1 MQQLEVSQVTLAAR
15 HLAALRELL
24 ARHVPGAEVWAFGS
38 RVGGPSHEGSDL
50 DLVLRNA
57 ADPSLPVAGW
67 ARLVEALQASAL
79 PMGVDLHD
87 WSQLPASFRAEIERR
102 HAVIAVG
109 LGCEF

>member
-1 MQQLEVSQVTLAAR
+1 MTLAPR

-24 ARHVPGAEVWAFGS
+24 ARHVPEAEVWAFGS

-67 ARLVEALQASAL
+67 AGLVEALQASAL
-79 PMGVDLHD
+79 PMGVEVHN
-87 WSQLPASFRAEIERR
+87 WSQLPAAFQHEIERR
-102 HAVIAVG
+102 YAAIQPAPMQQAADVRR
-109 LGCEF
+109 